1 MLDQILKH
9 QKVCFSQKCVNSNI
23 RDIKQILSATILLL
37 EKIRMIET
45 RKEPASCKIKNFCG
59 WNWIMNKCL
68 ASFYTITKN
77 VIEKIHVKRNVT
89 RRLTVEYKQ
98 YEETN
103 GLLAS
108 MYQSS
113 RTRVTEVAEDY
124 LWMSCQHFGSGDQLC
139 FH

>member
-1 MLDQILKH
+1 
-9 QKVCFSQKCVNSNI
+9 
-23 RDIKQILSATILLL
+23 
-37 EKIRMIET
+37 MIET
-45 RKEPASCKIKNFCG
+45 RKEPGSCKIKNFCG
-59 WNWIMNKCL
+59 WNWIMKKCL

-124 LWMSCQHFGSGDQLC
+124 LWMSCQDFGSEDQLC

>member
-1 MLDQILKH
+1 
-9 QKVCFSQKCVNSNI
+9 
-23 RDIKQILSATILLL
+23 
-37 EKIRMIET
+37 
-45 RKEPASCKIKNFCG
+45 
-59 WNWIMNKCL
+59 MNKCL

-124 LWMSCQHFGSGDQLC
+124 LWMSCQDFGSGDQLC

>member
-1 MLDQILKH
+1 MLGKFLH
-9 QKVCFSQKCVNSNI
+9 H
-23 RDIKQILSATILLL
+23 
-37 EKIRMIET
+37 
-45 RKEPASCKIKNFCG
+45 
-59 WNWIMNKCL
+59 
-68 ASFYTITKN
+68 TKS

-103 GLLAS
+103 GLLVS

-113 RTRVTEVAEDY
+113 RTRVIEVAEDY
-124 LWMSCQHFGSGDQLC
+124 LWMSCQHFGSLDQLC